1 MRSSWVRIGSC
12 AAIMALMAS
21 PATAQRNDRS
31 QETVFDQR
39 FDVSAG
45 DRLVVEV
52 GDMDIRV
59 ETGGSAARVE
69 VIAAARD
76 QGFAQDVFGEM
87 QFSAHT
93 SGGEL
98 RVETVDPREYSRD
111 WQEWQRRGGA
121 SFVAVIT
128 IPERFDLSL
137 RTGDGDVTVGTV
149 TGAVDVHTG
158 DGDVLLESVSGS
170 EILLRTGDGDVRA
183 RSLDASTITL
193 QSGDGDLIIGE
204 ASGAITARTGDGDVS
219 IEIGRYDGLSIRT
232 GDGDVVVRAD
242 PSIRASVEVD
252 GEDLSLARAFTLT
265 GRVRDDHLSG
275 TFNGG
280 GPELSIRTGDGSISI
295 VAR

>member
-1 MRSSWVRIGSC
+1 MTLVAFPAAAQQGNRSR
-12 AAIMALMAS
+12 
-21 PATAQRNDRS
+21 
-31 QETVFDQR
+31 ETVFDQR

-69 VIAAARD
+69 VIASARD
-76 QGFAQDVFGEM
+76 QDFAQEVFGEM
-87 QFSAHT
+87 QFSARA

-98 RVETVDPREYSRD
+98 RVETVDPREHSHD
-111 WQEWQRRGGA
+111 WREWQRRGGA
-121 SFVAVIT
+121 SFVAIIT
-128 IPERFDLSL
+128 IPERFDVSL
-137 RTGDGDVTVGTV
+137 RTGDGDVIVGSV
-149 TGAVDVHTG
+149 AGAMDVHTG
-158 DGDVLLESVSGS
+158 DGDILLESVSGS

-193 QSGDGDLIIGE
+193 QSGDGDLIIEE
-204 ASGAITARTGDGDVS
+204 ASGAISARTGDGDVS

-242 PSIRASVEVD
+242 PSIQASVEVD

-265 GRVRDDHLSG
+265 GRISDDHLSG
-275 TFNGG
+275 TLNGG